1 MVEEGQNEVELNDI
15 DQNIEDLRE
24 LLEAEDDSA
33 EISQHIEEDVK
44 MSEEQESEEQEEE
57 KEDMEIDEP
66 SSVAPQNNQKGIGK
80 RVEEE
85 IELMLKERQVD
96 ST

>member
-33 EISQHIEEDVK
+33 EIS
-44 MSEEQESEEQEEE
+44 
-57 KEDMEIDEP
+57 
-66 SSVAPQNNQKGIGK
+66 
-80 RVEEE
+80 
-85 IELMLKERQVD
+85 
-96 ST
+96 